1 MNREVLDRWCERGIL
16 ALVLGILVFGP
27 LAFGGVR
34 GIDFA
39 IIQGLTVGVLL
50 LWCARLW
57 LSPRPQLLWPP
68 ICWAVLAFVAYAV
81 IRYFTADIEYVAR
94 QEVLRVLLYV
104 FLFLAI
110 LNNLHRQETTQVI
123 SFTLIFLAMAI
134 SFYAIYQFLTGSDYV
149 WNFVKPYPHRGSG
162 TYICPNH
169 LGGFLELLLPLG
181 LAYALLG
188 RVKPVTRILLSYA
201 AAVILGGIAVTVSR
215 GSWISTALAL
225 LAFFGALMSLRN
237 FRLPALVVLALVV
250 GAGIFFF
257 PKSVFFQLR
266 MKRLVT
272 PQGAIDDDL
281 RCALWHPA
289 VQ

>member
-1 MNREVLDRWCERGIL
+1 M
-16 ALVLGILVFGP
+16 LGILVFGP

-94 QEVLRVLLYV
+94 QEVLRVLLYA

-134 SFYAIYQFLTGSDYV
+134 PTSSAF
-149 WNFVKPYPHRGSG
+149 
-162 TYICPNH
+162 
-169 LGGFLELLLPLG
+169 
-181 LAYALLG
+181 
-188 RVKPVTRILLSYA
+188 
-201 AAVILGGIAVTVSR
+201 SR
-215 GSWISTALAL
+215 L
-225 LAFFGALMSLRN
+225 
-237 FRLPALVVLALVV
+237 
-250 GAGIFFF
+250 
-257 PKSVFFQLR
+257 
-266 MKRLVT
+266 
-272 PQGAIDDDL
+272 GAISCTTPM
-281 RCALWHPA
+281 RNASSAPQCSP
-289 VQ
+289 VSM